1 MKITGNIG
9 ITRSSNDVYYI
20 RLGCDTSHTK
30 FVEVMLTATQFAEAI
45 TGLHFDGVEMEV
57 HNVDRVGKQ
66 RIREPRSV
74 VCPLTTYKREQSQ
87 DWLLANCQEE
97 GWFIDGYLN
106 SQTSTKSVE
115 GGTLLNYAVFKF
127 VEVV

>member
-20 RLGCDTSHTK
+20 RLGCDASHVK

-45 TGLHFDGVEMEV
+45 TGSHFDGVEMEV
-57 HNVDRVGKQ
+57 HNLYRVGKK
-66 RIREPRSV
+66 RVREQRSV
-74 VCPLTTYKREQSQ
+74 VCPLTTYKKEELR

-115 GGTLLNYAVFKF
+115 GGTLLNYAVFKY